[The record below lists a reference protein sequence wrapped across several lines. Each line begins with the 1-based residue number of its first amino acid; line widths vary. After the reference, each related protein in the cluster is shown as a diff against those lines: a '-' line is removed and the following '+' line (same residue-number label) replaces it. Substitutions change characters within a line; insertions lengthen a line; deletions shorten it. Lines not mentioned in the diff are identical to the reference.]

1 MNNTITLTRL
11 MYIEDEPDIRAVAEI
26 ALRQVAGFE
35 VKICENGYE
44 GIEAIHSFNP
54 QLVLLDVMMPN
65 LDGPQILKK
74 IHAMPE
80 FQNTP
85 MIFITAKAQTEEID
99 KLKKLGALDVIT
111 KPFNPMTIGNDI
123 RIIWQR
129 YHESKR

>member
-1 MNNTITLTRL
+1 MNNTTTLNRL

-26 ALRQVAGFE
+26 ALSQVAGFE
-35 VKICENGYE
+35 IKICENGYD
-44 GIEAIHSFNP
+44 GIDLIHSFNP

-65 LDGPQILKK
+65 MDGPQILKK
-74 IHAMPE
+74 IHDMPE

-85 MIFITAKAQTEEID
+85 VIFITAKAQTEEID

-111 KPFNPMTIGNDI
+111 KPFNPMTLGNDI
-123 RIIWQR
+123 RIIWQS

>member
-1 MNNTITLTRL
+1 

>member
-1 MNNTITLTRL
+1 

-111 KPFNPMTIGNDI
+111 KPFNPMTLGNDI